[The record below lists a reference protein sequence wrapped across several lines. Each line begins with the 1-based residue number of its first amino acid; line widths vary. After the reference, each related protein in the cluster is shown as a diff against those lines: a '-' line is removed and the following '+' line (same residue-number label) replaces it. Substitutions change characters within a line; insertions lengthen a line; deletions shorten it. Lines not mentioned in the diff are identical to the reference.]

1 MGGGGGPH
9 CRQAATVAAGAMG
22 DGHRLPRKAHNQ
34 QLLRYAAI
42 PSEHALRVN
51 EVVKAKWKGLGYQGS
66 LWPARVVRIDVENQT
81 YGLVFT
87 DQTSQLLEH
96 VDDTCPWTC
105 VWRFNG
111 TQPPPP
117 GGHNE
122 PAKVAAESAL
132 RAAAEYNERAKAEAA
147 AKKAEAAAKKAAA
160 APASDDKQAVG
171 AGGRKQGAAGGNA
184 RGQKTVATGSKAG
197 SKRPA
202 ADGAQGGKDAEDEE
216 KYDVYYHDIES
227 CSLQEGTAEKDFAKR
242 LKFKINSSLKIKG
255 KLKKQKPEE
264 VSLQD
269 MMTNEAYAPTQHDRD
284 VFARCVGDFLV
295 KILNTPPSAEA
306 KNALLSGL

>member
-1 MGGGGGPH
+1 M
-9 CRQAATVAAGAMG
+9 
-22 DGHRLPRKAHNQ
+22 DEEHRCPRKAHNQ
-34 QLLRYAAI
+34 PLVRYAAI
-42 PSEHALRVN
+42 PSEHDLRVN
-51 EVVKAKWKGLGYQGS
+51 EEVKAKWKGLGYQGS
-66 LWPARVVRIDVENQT
+66 LWPARVVSIDVENQT

-87 DQTSQLLEH
+87 DQTSQLLGH

-111 TQPPPP
+111 IQPPPP

-122 PAKVAAESAL
+122 AAKVAAESAL
-132 RAAAEYNERAKAEAA
+132 RAAAEYNERAKAEAPA
-147 AKKAEAAAKKAAA
+147 NKAEAAAKKAAA
-160 APASDDKQAVG
+160 APASDDKQAAG
-171 AGGRKQGAAGGNA
+171 AGGSKKGAAGGNA
-184 RGQKTVATGSKAG
+184 GGQKTVATGSKAG
-197 SKRPA
+197 RNGAAAELSLKRARA
-202 ADGAQGGKDAEDEE
+202 AGAQGGKDAEDEE
-216 KYDVYYHDIES
+216 KYDVYYHDIVS

-255 KLKKQKPEE
+255 KFKKQKPEE

-306 KNALLSGL
+306 KNAFLPGL

>member
-1 MGGGGGPH
+1 
-9 CRQAATVAAGAMG
+9 
-22 DGHRLPRKAHNQ
+22 
-34 QLLRYAAI
+34 
-42 PSEHALRVN
+42 VN
-51 EVVKAKWKGLGYQGS
+51 EQVKATWKGLGYQGS
-66 LWPARVVRIDVENQT
+66 FYPARVVKVNVENQT

-87 DQTSQLLEH
+87 DQTSELLEH
-96 VDDTCPWTC
+96 VDDSCPWTC
-105 VWRFNG
+105 VWRLNG
-111 TQPPPP
+111 IQPPPP

-122 PAKVAAESAL
+122 AAKVAAQSAL
-132 RAAAEYNERAKAEAA
+132 RAAAEYNERAKAEVA
-147 AKKAEAAAKKAAA
+147 AKKAEVAAKKAAA
-160 APASDDKQAVG
+160 AAGSDDKQAAG
-171 AGGRKQGAAGGNA
+171 AGGSKQGAAGGNA
-184 RGQKTVATGSKAG
+184 RGQKTAATGSKAG

-255 KLKKQKPEE
+255 TFKKQKPEE

-306 KNALLSGL
+306 TNALLSGL